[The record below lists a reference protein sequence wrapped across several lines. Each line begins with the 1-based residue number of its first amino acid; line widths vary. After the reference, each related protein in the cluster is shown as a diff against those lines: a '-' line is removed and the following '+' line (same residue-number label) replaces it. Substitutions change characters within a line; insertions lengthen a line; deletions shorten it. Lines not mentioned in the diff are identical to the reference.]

1 MKNFTNNEVS
11 KAGEA
16 LKDDNL
22 MQNMIKFS
30 EVMEILTYWRE
41 SHLTPLNEAEKILN
55 QYVSKIDKHA
65 FIAKRIK
72 RLNSIKKKLKR
83 FSRMELKN
91 MQDIGGIRVVLSNL
105 NQVYTLQNKLLNQH
119 KSHFYNDDRAI
130 NIDDY
135 IKKPKDDGYRCL
147 HMVGKFKNDV
157 NKERKIELQIRTRL
171 QHSWATTLEIIDIF
185 TSQDLKSN
193 QGLATYHKFLQQV
206 SEQFAILEQ
215 LDNFDINNIEQ
226 SYNKYSETVLK
237 NMGML
242 NQCKEISLFFNQ
254 KFGFKTFGETLEE
267 YSTVLN
273 NIQINNNNKN
283 GYLLVR
289 LNIKQNQ
296 IDTEFFEINK
306 KDDAL
311 NQYSLYEQTLSQNK
325 NWIIALISTNA
336 VGGLKEAYPNYFADC
351 KLFIQVIQMISL
363 VYFTYSIT
371 NAMRMKPNLL

>member
-296 IDTEFFEINK
+296 IDTEFFE
-306 KDDAL
+306 
-311 NQYSLYEQTLSQNK
+311 T
-325 NWIIALISTNA
+325 
-336 VGGLKEAYPNYFADC
+336 
-351 KLFIQVIQMISL
+351 
-363 VYFTYSIT
+363 
-371 NAMRMKPNLL
+371 